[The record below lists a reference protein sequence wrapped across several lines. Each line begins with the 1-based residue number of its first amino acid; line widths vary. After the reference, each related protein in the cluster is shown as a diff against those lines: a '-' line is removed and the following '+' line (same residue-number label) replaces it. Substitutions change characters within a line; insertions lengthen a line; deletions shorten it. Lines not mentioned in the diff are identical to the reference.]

1 MMRRQRHSDS
11 VRRFIRDDRG
21 DAIGNARLFFSL
33 FVGAIVIWLVSEIT
47 TPLFENAKED
57 GSGQVATQGTMWLQ
71 EFGDF
76 LPVMFLLIA
85 FFGIIA
91 YSVFKREVL
100 R

>member
-1 MMRRQRHSDS
+1 M
-11 VRRFIRDDRG
+11 
-21 DAIGNARLFFSL
+21 GNARLFFSL

-47 TPLFENAKED
+47 SPLFDHAKED
-57 GSGQVATQGTMWLQ
+57 GSGRVATQGTTWLQ
-71 EFGDF
+71 QFGDF
-76 LPVMFLLIA
+76 LPIMFLLIA